1 MSRRQKGAPESD
13 LKTRGTPLFI
23 RMSQRERKIVEY
35 ACKVR
40 HGAVDGYLSDFS
52 RQALLAYSK
61 AVIQQHKKK
70 KAGD

>member
-1 MSRRQKGAPESD
+1 M
-13 LKTRGTPLFI
+13 FI

-40 HGAVDGYLSDFS
+40 HGAAEGYLSDFS

-61 AVIQQHKKK
+61 AIIQQHKKK

>member
-1 MSRRQKGAPESD
+1 VPRRQKGTPESD

-23 RMSQRERKIVEY
+23 RMSQRERKVVEY

-40 HGAVDGYLSDFS
+40 HGDVEGYLSDFS
-52 RQALLAYSK
+52 RRALLAYSK
-61 AVIQQHKKK
+61 AIIKKHRE

>member
-1 MSRRQKGAPESD
+1 VSRRQKGTPESD

-23 RMSQRERKIVEY
+23 RMSQRERKVVEY

-40 HGAVDGYLSDFS
+40 HGAVEGYLSDFS
-52 RQALLAYSK
+52 RRALLAYSK
-61 AVIQQHKKK
+61 AVIKQHKK

>member
-1 MSRRQKGAPESD
+1 MSRRQKGTPESD

-40 HGAVDGYLSDFS
+40 HGAVEGYLSDFS
-52 RQALLAYSK
+52 RRALLAYSK
-61 AVIQQHKKK
+61 AVIQQYKK

>member
-1 MSRRQKGAPESD
+1 M
-13 LKTRGTPLFI
+13 FI

-40 HGAVDGYLSDFS
+40 HGAVEGYLSDFS
-52 RQALLAYSK
+52 RRALLAYSK
-61 AVIQQHKKK
+61 AIIKKHRE